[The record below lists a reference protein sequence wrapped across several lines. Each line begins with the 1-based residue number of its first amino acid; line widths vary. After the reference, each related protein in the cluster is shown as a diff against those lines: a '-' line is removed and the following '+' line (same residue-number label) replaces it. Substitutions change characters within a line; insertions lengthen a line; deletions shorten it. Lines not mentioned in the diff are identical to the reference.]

1 MSPSAHRAPRIRPKN
16 TLRTEL
22 PLLIWLV
29 LVWGAMWRDFSIG
42 NLLFGLILAFVL
54 VRVFYLPPVQL
65 SGRFNPF
72 WAAVLAAKFIWW
84 IGVAS
89 FEILWFAVRP
99 QGAPQSAVVSV
110 RLDIKSDL
118 LITVVGHIVSL
129 IPGSLV
135 VEVDRRNAAIY
146 FHVINIESDEDVRR
160 FQRSV
165 RMIEA
170 YVIRVMGTKE
180 SHQALKA
187 GRLSEVE
194 R

>member
-1 MSPSAHRAPRIRPKN
+1 MSPSAHRAARIRPKN

-29 LVWGAMWRDFSIG
+29 LVWGAMWRDFSPG
-42 NLLFGLILAFVL
+42 NLLFGVILAFVL

-65 SGRFNPF
+65 SGRFNPW
-72 WAAVLAAKFIWW
+72 WAVILAGKFIWW

-89 FEILWFAVRP
+89 FEILWFALRP
-99 QGAPQSAVVSV
+99 RGAPQSAVVSV
-110 RLDIKSDL
+110 RLDINSDL

-135 VEVDRRNAAIY
+135 VEVDRRNATIY
-146 FHVINIESDEDVRR
+146 FHVINIESDDDVHR

-165 RMIEA
+165 RRIET

-180 SHQALKA
+180 SNEALKA